1 MGGSNSAGTSSTG
14 PERALTLKSSGLK
27 QARKSLDRAAVLD
40 DSDEEVPGSG
50 PSGHQPQPAQLDD
63 AAIQVIKKRLCET
76 EILFIIRSYD
86 KLSYF

>member
-1 MGGSNSAGTSSTG
+1 MQGGGGGGGLGPSSAGTSSTG
-14 PERALTLKSSGLK
+14 PERPLKSGGLK

-63 AAIQVIKKRLCET
+63 AAIQVKDFLAL
-76 EILFIIRSYD
+76 LFLTYLIVH
-86 KLSYF
+86 F

>member
-1 MGGSNSAGTSSTG
+1 M
-14 PERALTLKSSGLK
+14 KSGGLK

-63 AAIQVIKKRLCET
+63 AAIQVKKSFYLAL
-76 EILFIIRSYD
+76 LFLTYTQSLLRVAD
-86 KLSYF
+86 NLLN